1 MKGRI
6 TQSFESFLKQ
16 VPGCVDIDSLPEYSG
31 GNAPTHPDYILFEGR
46 LIIEIKTLMNG
57 QEEEKILSL
66 YDSVLKKLG
75 IIPYGYCRVDA
86 EMLVQKLPN
95 DREREAFQ
103 RELWDIFRNRLQTVL
118 KKASEQLRQFG
129 GSPAPER
136 ERLRMVVLVN
146 EDIPAYE
153 PNTIYQCLQ
162 NILWQ
167 QHQGRFRGI
176 DAVLYLTHH
185 RRNDGSA
192 IYTLS
197 QGQRFKSVPS
207 SNEMVRTLMSMWCEY
222 MGGSMIDLIETD
234 APLSAVSQHLRLYKY
249 MPISGKS

>member
-1 MKGRI
+1 MKGQI

-57 QEEEKILSL
+57 QEEEKFLAF
-66 YDSVLKKLG
+66 LKKRG
-75 IIPYGYCRVDA
+75 FIIYGHYRVDA
-86 EMLVQKLPN
+86 EMLAQNLTN
-95 DREREAFQ
+95 ESERAAFQ
-103 RELWDIFRNRLQTVL
+103 RELWDIFRNRLQAVL
-118 KKASEQLRQFG
+118 KKASEQLRQFE

-185 RRNDGSA
+185 IRNDGSA
-192 IYTLS
+192 IYILS

-207 SNEMVRTLMSMWCEY
+207 SNEMVRTLMNRWCEY
-222 MGGSMIDLIETD
+222 IGGSMIDLIETD